1 MRTPRMIPLLTAIV
15 EGGSQPVAHDEI
27 SPPVPWWSLTKT
39 ALAAGSLAL
48 VAAGRLA
55 LDTPVASAAFT
66 LRQLLQHT
74 AGVPNYGELA
84 AYHGA
89 VARGEEPWPPDEL
102 LRRVGSDRLLFE
114 PGQGWAYSNVGYL
127 FVRAIIEEA
136 AGEDI
141 GAALGRLVFVP
152 LGVPGVKLAREAKD
166 LDATAWGNAAGY
178 HPGWVYHGLAVGT
191 PAEAALFLHRL
202 MAGQLL
208 PAALLDAMRAPYPL
222 GGPVEGR
229 PWRTAGYGLGLMMD
243 VTSPRG
249 PCIGHTGQGPGSVAA
264 AYHFPDIDP
273 PRTVA
278 AFAPVEDQA
287 VVERAVLAL

>member
-1 MRTPRMIPLLTAIV
+1 MRAPKMIPLLTAIV
-15 EGGSQPVAHDEI
+15 EGGQSVAPDPL
-27 SPPVPWWSLTKT
+27 SAPVPWWSLTKT
-39 ALAAGSLAL
+39 ALAAGALAL
-48 VAAGRLA
+48 VAAGRFA
-55 LDTPVASAAFT
+55 LDAPVASRPFT

-84 AYHGA
+84 AYHEA
-89 VARGEEPWPPDEL
+89 VERRDEPWSPDEL

-114 PGQGWAYSNVGYL
+114 PGQGWAYSNVGYFL
-127 FVRAIIEEA
+127 VRRLIEEA

-191 PAEAALFLHRL
+191 PAEAALFMYRL
-202 MAGQLL
+202 MTGRLL
-208 PAALLDAMRAPYPL
+208 HAALLDAMRARYPL

-243 VTSPRG
+243 VASPRG
-249 PCIGHTGQGPGSVAA
+249 FCIGHSGQGPGSIAA
-264 AYHFPDIDP
+264 AYHFPDLDP
-273 PRTVA
+273 PRTAA
-278 AFAPVEDQA
+278 AFAPVEDLA
-287 VVERAVLAL
+287 VVERAVLSP

>member
-15 EGGSQPVAHDEI
+15 EGGSQPVAHDEL

-127 FVRAIIEEA
+127 FVRAIVEE
-136 AGEDI
+136 EI
-141 GAALGRLVFVP
+141 G
-152 LGVPGVKLAREAKD
+152 
-166 LDATAWGNAAGY
+166 
-178 HPGWVYHGLAVGT
+178 
-191 PAEAALFLHRL
+191 
-202 MAGQLL
+202 
-208 PAALLDAMRAPYPL
+208 RAH
-222 GGPVEGR
+222 V
-229 PWRTAGYGLGLMMD
+229 
-243 VTSPRG
+243 
-249 PCIGHTGQGPGSVAA
+249 
-264 AYHFPDIDP
+264 
-273 PRTVA
+273 
-278 AFAPVEDQA
+278 
-287 VVERAVLAL
+287 